1 MENPIERLEDKVKKS
16 RKTEKIGNKRKTKR
30 KLKNHSREPISV

>member
-16 RKTEKIGNKRKTKR
+16 RKTEKMGNKR